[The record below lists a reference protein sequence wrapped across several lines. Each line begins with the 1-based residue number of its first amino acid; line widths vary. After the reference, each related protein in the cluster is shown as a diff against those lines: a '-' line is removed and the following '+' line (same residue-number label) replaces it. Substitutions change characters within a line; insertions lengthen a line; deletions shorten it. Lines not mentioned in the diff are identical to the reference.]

1 MINTN
6 NSISGVTINGTFSG
20 DGSGL
25 TGISAGSSGTSG
37 TSGVNG
43 ANQRINLTSP
53 AANTGTGT
61 FSANSTDNKLLN
73 LTPTGLTFTPTSTGD
88 VVVSVELGAS
98 LNSGGYYT
106 IYYGTGSV
114 PTNGA
119 TGGSASNTT
128 LYSSTSGTYD
138 AVSLTGVITGLTINT
153 QYWFAVGVRSVSG
166 TQTFFYI
173 RSSGSVF
180 ELAGA
185 IGATGS
191 TGATGAAGTS
201 GTSGGGSAGPTM
213 FNSMIAPATQSTFP
227 YYKLNVPAITFSGTN
242 LTTANNTIYFLN
254 TNLSAGEVLIEVA
267 LLVTNVTGL
276 TTATYTIGLYST
288 TTDSAGRFYAN
299 TLVQTLGTITFTTTG
314 RKTVTGIGYTV
325 PSSTNGIY
333 YVGLASQ
340 VTGTAPTIFG
350 PVNSV
355 TPCYYA
361 SLDGSTMQ
369 RQMMLTTTGTLPSSI
384 SISTWLSY
392 TNNTSGIYYIGFRS

>member
-25 TGISAGSSGTSG
+25 TGISAGTSGTSG
-37 TSGVNG
+37 TRG
-43 ANQRINLTSP
+43 TS
-53 AANTGTGT
+53 
-61 FSANSTDNKLLN
+61 
-73 LTPTGLTFTPTSTGD
+73 
-88 VVVSVELGAS
+88 
-98 LNSGGYYT
+98 
-106 IYYGTGSV
+106 
-114 PTNGA
+114 
-119 TGGSASNTT
+119 
-128 LYSSTSGTYD
+128 
-138 AVSLTGVITGLTINT
+138 GLTIYPAT
-153 QYWFAVGVRSVSG
+153 TFRFQYSTASTPYAPSG
-166 TQTFFYI
+166 TFLLNNTATQSQSTLITIDSLSYDSDLYDDFVDNIFAQTPNSAYISI
-173 RSSGSVF
+173 RSQTIPSN
-180 ELAGA
+180 ELLFKVTAYTQSAYGQA
-185 IGATGS
+185 SLTVS
-191 TGATGAAGTS
+191 TLDAVASTISNGTICYIDLQTASSNGAAGTS
-201 GTSGGGSAGPTM
+201 GTSGANGTSGTSGGGAAGPTM

-242 LTTANNTIYFLN
+242 LTTANNTIYFVN
-254 TNLSAGEVLIEVA
+254 TNLSAGEVINEVA

-333 YVGLASQ
+333 YVGLAAQ
-340 VTGTAPTIFG
+340 VTGTSPQIFG